1 MKQQLINWNELKPKK
16 DCLICNI
23 NEDYVC
29 FECEDIFVKQNY
41 PNYFYNKLSMGI
53 WHNERIYF

>member
-29 FECEDIFVKQNY
+29 FECEDIFIR
-41 PNYFYNKLSMGI
+41 YFCKTKLP
-53 WHNERIYF
+53 